1 MAKITP
7 LITYVNLAESN
18 RREILHIPV
27 DAANE
32 RIVAERGSEVKNV

>member
-7 LITYVNLAESN
+7 LYNLRDLTESN
-18 RREILHIPV
+18 RREIPHIPV

-32 RIVAERGSEVKNV
+32 RIVAEAASEVKNV